1 LKNIILDSI
10 ADGVFTIDM
19 DFRITSI
26 NRAACEI
33 MGIGE
38 DEATGRLC
46 FEVFHASICEHSCA
60 LRETMDTGAN
70 VINKTIYI
78 VNSAGDRIPVSI
90 STALLKDE
98 KGGVA
103 GGVETFRDLTAIET
117 LRREIESSYSFEDM
131 IGKSREMKELFRLL
145 PDIAESG
152 SSVLIE
158 GPSGT
163 GKELVARAIHSLSE
177 RKSGPLVALN
187 CAALPDTLLE
197 SELFG
202 YRAGA
207 FTDAKKDKP
216 GKIALAKG
224 GTLFLDE
231 IGDLSPAIQ
240 AKLLRFLQE
249 KEYEP
254 LGGTVTVRADVRV
267 IAATNRVLIREVR
280 EGRFRDDLFY
290 RLNVV
295 DIKMPPLSERRE
307 DIPLLISHFIRKYN
321 TLRDRHIDDVS
332 DDVLRILMD
341 YDYPGNIRELENII
355 EHCFVLCREP
365 LIRTLHLPRH
375 LREDDSPTL
384 QSLSLEEMEKAHI
397 IRALKKHDGSRTRA
411 AAELGINTATLWRKI
426 KKFDLDPEKQ

>member
-1 LKNIILDSI
+1 
-10 ADGVFTIDM
+10 M
-19 DFRITSI
+19 R
-26 NRAACEI
+26 
-33 MGIGE
+33 
-38 DEATGRLC
+38 
-46 FEVFHASICEHSCA
+46 
-60 LRETMDTGAN
+60 
-70 VINKTIYI
+70 
-78 VNSAGDRIPVSI
+78 
-90 STALLKDE
+90 
-98 KGGVA
+98 
-103 GGVETFRDLTAIET
+103 
-117 LRREIESSYSFEDM
+117 
-131 IGKSREMKELFRLL
+131 ELFRIL

-249 KEYEP
+249 MEYEP
-254 LGGTVTVRADVRV
+254 LGGTAPVRADVRV
-267 IAATNRVLIREVR
+267 IAATNRVLINEVR
-280 EGRFRDDLFY
+280 DGRFRDDLFY

-295 DIKMPPLSERRE
+295 NIKTPPLSERRE

-321 TLRDRHIDDVS
+321 SLRDRHIEDVS
-332 DDVLRILMD
+332 DEVLRILLD

-365 LIRTLHLPRH
+365 VIRTLHLPRH
-375 LREDDSPTL
+375 LREDDSPAL
-384 QSLSLEEMEKAHI
+384 QSLSLEEMEKTHI
-397 IRALKKHDGSRTRA
+397 LRALRKHDGNRTRA
-411 AAELGINTATLWRKI
+411 AGELGINTATLWRKI
-426 KKFDLDPEKQ
+426 KKFDLDPGNT